1 MMLGLETQS
10 LQDLYMLWNV
20 RIDHDLDRL
29 LALRVQESQA
39 LRNQID
45 PLLDPQIVVGQVRS
59 YRREAQASNPRLHT
73 RNEDLR
79 GPEREPQFDHRL
91 GFGHKLIRGQIA
103 MPEDHALPPSS
114 MPISEDT
121 ADNAIA
127 MDADL
132 RPIHRRLE
140 IR

>member
-1 MMLGLETQS
+1 
-10 LQDLYMLWNV
+10 
-20 RIDHDLDRL
+20 
-29 LALRVQESQA
+29 
-39 LRNQID
+39 
-45 PLLDPQIVVGQVRS
+45 
-59 YRREAQASNPRLHT
+59 
-73 RNEDLR
+73 
-79 GPEREPQFDHRL
+79 
-91 GFGHKLIRGQIA
+91 
-103 MPEDHALPPSS
+103 